1 MPDVFGLLSKLFS
14 NEPLERLMY
23 MLIIFVLILLFM
35 PDSVPEYVQD
45 KISIPYIYPVFVFAF
60 SFVLAINLQRLALFL
75 RKVWRSHRNNTRE
88 QKTISHINAV
98 IDSLTYYGIIE
109 ELSCDPCCTQWFWYK
124 KLVSANI
131 LLPMEG
137 QLLPDENPYC
147 VLHINDIFWR
157 TLMLRWNAYSGE
169 IEWSY
174 CFQAII

>member
-23 MLIIFVLILLFM
+23 MLIIFVLILLLM

-75 RKVWRSHRNNTRE
+75 RKIWRSHRNNTRE
-88 QKTISHINAV
+88 QKIISHINAV
-98 IDSLTYYGIIE
+98 IDSLTAGQKKILITA
-109 ELSCDPCCTQWFWYK
+109 LSRNYPVIHAVRNDSDIK

-137 QLLPDENPYC
+137 QLLPNENPYC

-157 TLMLRWNAYSGE
+157 ALMLRWNAYSGE
-169 IEWSY
+169 IE
-174 CFQAII
+174 